1 MKPWKYVLMPE
12 ILLDDSHVS
21 AGKTGKH
28 RIILTIIVL
37 VIMAGTCWLTFRW
50 ATEWRFLIKTDDAY
64 IQGDIA
70 AIAPKVNGYI
80 ESVPVQANQAVRKND
95 ILFRLDDGDYKI
107 ALLEAEAKLVTQ
119 KQTLDRIK
127 SQIDASRTNLDEAE
141 AEKAAATAVE
151 VNANLTLNR
160 ATQLKKKQF
169 APQSGVD
176 SAQSAHDQARAN
188 VTRAQAKIDLAR
200 ANITVLEAQY
210 SETESQTRILQ
221 LARDKA
227 QRDFDFTVLRAPF
240 DGVIGNLSAKLGD
253 FVSAGQRLA
262 ALVPVQ
268 ELYIDANYKETQ
280 LPYIYG
286 GETAHISV
294 DGLDNL
300 IFEGKVLSLAPATG
314 SVFSILPPQNAT
326 GNFTKIVQRIPVRIS
341 IPADILASGRI
352 RAGMSVVVSVDT
364 RTKPAD
370 INAFSPGQ
378 K

>member
-1 MKPWKYVLMPE
+1 MPE